1 MAAAELNKLLETVLA
16 AAKKAEGGDAAEQGR
31 ALDGLRALRKQ
42 PVNTKL
48 LSETQAGR
56 RVKSLSKHPNKQLAA
71 AAAEVVAAWKEV
83 VRKEVD
89 GGAASGGAAASLAT
103 SAVGSSKGGAAL
115 PRAASQSTVGQAE
128 EQGSQ
133 PASQPAAAGGGGSS
147 GAPPAAAAGAP
158 LDLSGLAR
166 TGDSIR
172 DKCRQNLAQAFHQAV
187 LEGVAGDP
195 LVCGVAVENEIY
207 NQNGGVS
214 QAYKAKFR
222 QLHFNLKDAANPDL
236 RRKVLSGE
244 IAPDVLHNL
253 PPEELAS
260 DAKREENARIREKKL
275 FDAAPSSAKQ
285 ATTDQF
291 QCGKCKQRKCT
302 YYQMQ
307 TRSADEPMTTFVSC
321 MNCNN
326 RWKFC

>member
-1 MAAAELNKLLETVLA
+1 MAAAELNKLLETVVA

-31 ALDGLRALRKQ
+31 ALDGLKALRKQ

-56 RVKSLSKHPNKQLAA
+56 RVKALAKHPVKQLAA
-71 AAAEVVAAWKEV
+71 AAAEVVAAWKEL

-89 GGAASGGAAASLAT
+89 SGAASGAAAASLAT
-103 SAVGSSKGGAAL
+103 SAAGSSKGGAAL
-115 PRAASQSTVGQAE
+115 PRAASQSTVGQADE
-128 EQGSQ
+128 LGSQ
-133 PASQPAAAGGGGSS
+133 PASQQTVGGGGSS
-147 GAPPAAAAGAP
+147 GAPPAAAAGPP

-166 TGDSIR
+166 TGDNIR

-195 LVCGVAVENEIY
+195 LVCGVAVENELF
-207 NQNGGVS
+207 NQNGGVTA
-214 QAYKAKFR
+214 AYKAKFR

-244 IAPDVLHNL
+244 VAPDVLLDL
-253 PPEELAS
+253 PAEELAS
-260 DAKREENARIREKKL
+260 DAKKEENARIREKKL

-307 TRSADEPMTTFVSC
+307 TRSADEPMTTFVS
-321 MNCNN
+321 
-326 RWKFC
+326 W